1 MKFWL
6 DLQHKKN
13 KLSNIPHVVILGG
26 GFGGLSAA
34 NEIRSSL
41 DSSRVKITIIDKKD
55 WFMVGFAKLWIM
67 NGTRTFENS
76 IGSLNEL
83 PKKQINF
90 IKDEI
95 IEINPE
101 NNFIKTKSENIS
113 FDFLIISM
121 GAVLAPEKIP
131 GLVENG
137 FNLYDHNQLEKIH
150 QKLNEIESGKIAI
163 VIMGMPYKCPPA
175 PFEASLLVD
184 SMLRKRGI
192 RDSVQID
199 FYSPA
204 PITLP
209 AAGPEVSKQV
219 LDLVN
224 SEKIIFHN
232 SKKIK
237 CVESKKLIFENDE
250 ADFDILLAIPP
261 HVAPK
266 VIYDSD
272 LAKEPGFIPIDRD
285 CKTPY
290 QNIFAVGDVTSLVV
304 TDSMAV
310 PKAGIF
316 AEGEGIT
323 VAKNIISKLESKETS
338 VLFDGKGGCF
348 LESGR
353 DTASIIEVDMFT
365 DPKPS
370 TNLTDPT
377 SDNLSKK
384 LDFEKE
390 RLSKWL

>member
-1 MKFWL
+1 MS
-6 DLQHKKN
+6 D
-13 KLSNIPHVVILGG
+13 IPHVVILGG
-26 GFGGLSAA
+26 GFGGLAAA
-34 NEIRSSL
+34 NEIRNTL
-41 DSSRVKITIIDKKD
+41 DSSKVKITIIDKKD
-55 WFMVGFAKLWIM
+55 WFMVGYAKLWIM

-101 NNFIKTKSENIS
+101 NNFIKTKSKNIS

-121 GAVLAPEKIP
+121 GAVLAPEKIS
-131 GLVENG
+131 GLIENG
-137 FNLYDHNQLEKIH
+137 FNLYDHNQLNEIN
-150 QKLNEIESGKIAI
+150 QKLNKIESGKIAI

-209 AAGPEVSKQV
+209 AAGPEVSKKI

-224 SEKIIFHN
+224 SEKITFHN
-232 SKKIK
+232 SQKIK
-237 CVESKKLIFENDE
+237 RVESKKLIFENSE
-250 ADFDILLAIPP
+250 YRFDILLAIPP
-261 HVAPK
+261 HIAPK
-266 VIYDSD
+266 VIYDSN
-272 LAKEPGFIPIDRD
+272 LAKEPGFIPIDRN
-285 CKTPY
+285 CKTPFE
-290 QNIFAVGDVTSLVV
+290 NIFAVGDVTSLTV
-304 TDSMAV
+304 TDSIAV

-338 VLFDGKGGCF
+338 ILFDGKGGCF

-353 DTASIIEVDMFT
+353 DTASILEVDMFT
-365 DPKPS
+365 NQKPS
-370 TNLTDPT
+370 TKLTEST
-377 SDNLSKK
+377 KDNLSKK

>member
-1 MKFWL
+1 MS
-6 DLQHKKN
+6 D
-13 KLSNIPHVVILGG
+13 IPHVVILGG
-26 GFGGLSAA
+26 GFGGLAAA
-34 NEIRSSL
+34 NEIRNTL
-41 DSSRVKITIIDKKD
+41 DSSKVKITIIDKKD
-55 WFMVGFAKLWIM
+55 WFMVGYAKLWIM

-101 NNFIKTKSENIS
+101 NNFIKTKSKNIS

-121 GAVLAPEKIP
+121 GAVLAPEKIS
-131 GLVENG
+131 GLIENG
-137 FNLYDHNQLEKIH
+137 FNLYDHNQLIEIN
-150 QKLNEIESGKIAI
+150 QKLNKIESGKIAI
-163 VIMGMPYKCPPA
+163 VIMRMPYKCPPA

-209 AAGPEVSKQV
+209 AAGPEVSKKI
-219 LDLVN
+219 LDLIN
-224 SEKIIFHN
+224 SEKITFHN
-232 SKKIK
+232 SQKIK
-237 CVESKKLIFENDE
+237 RIESKKLIFENSE
-250 ADFDILLAIPP
+250 YSFDILLAIPP
-261 HVAPK
+261 HIAPK
-266 VIYDSD
+266 VIYDSN
-272 LAKEPGFIPIDRD
+272 LAKEPGFIPIDRN
-285 CKTPY
+285 CKTPFE
-290 QNIFAVGDVTSLVV
+290 NIFAVGDVTSLTV
-304 TDSMAV
+304 TDSIAV

-316 AEGEGIT
+316 AEGEGII
-323 VAKNIISKLESKETS
+323 VAKNIISKIESKETS
-338 VLFDGKGGCF
+338 ILFDGKGGCF

-353 DTASIIEVDMFT
+353 DTASILEVDMFT
-365 DPKPS
+365 NEKPFTKLTES
-370 TNLTDPT
+370 TK
-377 SDNLSKK
+377 DNLSKK

>member
-1 MKFWL
+1 MT
-6 DLQHKKN
+6 N
-13 KLSNIPHVVILGG
+13 TPHVVILGG

-34 NEIRSSL
+34 NELRNALPSSQ
-41 DSSRVKITIIDKKD
+41 VKITVIDKKD
-55 WFMVGFAKLWIM
+55 WFMVGFAKLWII

-83 PKKQINF
+83 GKKEIDF

-95 IEINPE
+95 LSINLKDK
-101 NNFIKTKSENIS
+101 NVKTKTLEIS

-121 GAVLAPEKIP
+121 GAVLAPQRIS
-131 GLVENG
+131 GLEQNG
-137 FNLYDHNQLEKIH
+137 FNLYDHNHLLEIRE
-150 QKLNEIESGKIAI
+150 KLESIKSGKIAI
-163 VIMGMPYKCPPA
+163 SIMGMPYKCPPA
-175 PFEASLLVD
+175 PFEASLLID

-209 AAGPEVSKQV
+209 AAGPEVSRQI
-219 LDLVN
+219 LELVN
-224 SEKIIFHN
+224 SEQIIFHN
-232 SKKIK
+232 SSKIK
-237 CVESKKLIFENDE
+237 SVESKKLIFEDYE
-250 ADFDILLAIPP
+250 ADFDLLLAIPP

-266 VIYDSD
+266 VIYDSG

-285 CKTPY
+285 CKTPFE
-290 QNIFAVGDVTSLVV
+290 NVFAVGDVTSLVV
-304 TDSMAV
+304 TENMAV

-323 VAKNIISKLESKETS
+323 VAQNIISQIQSIEESA
-338 VLFDGKGGCF
+338 LFDGKGGCF
-348 LESGR
+348 IESGR
-353 DTASIIEVDMFT
+353 STASVIEVDMFSHS
-365 DPKPS
+365 KPS
-370 TNLTDPT
+370 TNLTEST

-384 LDFEKE
+384 VQFEKE

>member
-1 MKFWL
+1 MS
-6 DLQHKKN
+6 D
-13 KLSNIPHVVILGG
+13 IPHVVILGG
-26 GFGGLSAA
+26 GFGGLAAA
-34 NEIRSSL
+34 NEIRNTL
-41 DSSRVKITIIDKKD
+41 DSSKVKITIIDKKD
-55 WFMVGFAKLWIM
+55 WFMVGYAKLWIM

-101 NNFIKTKSENIS
+101 NNFIKTKSKNIS

-121 GAVLAPEKIP
+121 GAVLAPEKIS
-131 GLVENG
+131 GLIENG
-137 FNLYDHNQLEKIH
+137 FNLYDHNQLNEIN
-150 QKLNEIESGKIAI
+150 QKLNKIESGKIAI

-209 AAGPEVSKQV
+209 AAGPEVSKKI

-224 SEKIIFHN
+224 SEKITFHN
-232 SKKIK
+232 SEKIK
-237 CVESKKLIFENDE
+237 RVESKKLIFENSE
-250 ADFDILLAIPP
+250 YSFDILLAIPP
-261 HVAPK
+261 HIAPK
-266 VIYDSD
+266 VIYDSN
-272 LAKEPGFIPIDRD
+272 LAKEPGFIPIDRN
-285 CKTPY
+285 CKTPFG
-290 QNIFAVGDVTSLVV
+290 NIFAVGDVTSLTV
-304 TDSMAV
+304 TDSIAV

-323 VAKNIISKLESKETS
+323 VAKNIISKLELKETS

-353 DTASIIEVDMFT
+353 DTASILEVDLFT
-365 DPKPS
+365 NEKPS
-370 TNLTDPT
+370 TKLTEST
-377 SDNLSKK
+377 KDNLSKK

>member
-1 MKFWL
+1 L
-6 DLQHKKN
+6 T
-13 KLSNIPHVVILGG
+13 NIPHVVILGG
-26 GFGGLSAA
+26 GFGGLAAA
-34 NEIRSSL
+34 NEIRNSL
-41 DSSRVKITIIDKKD
+41 DSSKVKITIIDKKD
-55 WFMVGFAKLWIM
+55 WFMVGYAKLWIM

-76 IGSLNEL
+76 IGSLDNL
-83 PKKQINF
+83 SKKQINF

-95 IEINPE
+95 TEINPK
-101 NNFIKTKSENIS
+101 NSFVKIKSGKIS

-121 GAVLAPEKIP
+121 GAILAPEKIP

-137 FNLYDHNQLEKIH
+137 FNLYDHNQLH
-150 QKLNEIESGKIAI
+150 QINKKLNEIKSGKIAI

-209 AAGPEVSKQV
+209 AAGPEVSKQI

-224 SEKIIFHN
+224 SEKITFHN
-232 SKKIK
+232 SQKIK
-237 CVESKKLIFENDE
+237 HVEPKKLIFENNE
-250 ADFDILLAIPP
+250 YNFDILLAIPP
-261 HVAPK
+261 HIAPK
-266 VIYDSD
+266 VIYDSN
-272 LAKEPGFIPIDRD
+272 LALKPGFISIDRD
-285 CKTPY
+285 CKTPFE
-290 QNIFAVGDVTSLVV
+290 NIFAVGDVTSLTVND
-304 TDSMAV
+304 TMAV

-316 AEGEGIT
+316 AEGEGIV
-323 VAKNIISKLESKETS
+323 VAKNIISKLESNEKS
-338 VLFDGKGGCF
+338 ILFAGKGGCF

-365 DPKPS
+365 NQKPTTKLTES
-370 TNLTDPT
+370 TKDNLT
-377 SDNLSKK
+377 KK

>member
-1 MKFWL
+1 M
-6 DLQHKKN
+6 
-13 KLSNIPHVVILGG
+13 SNIPHVVILGG

-34 NEIRSSL
+34 NEIRNSL
-41 DSSRVKITIIDKKD
+41 DSSKVKITIIDKKD

-101 NNFIKTKSENIS
+101 NNFIRTKSENIS

-137 FNLYDHNQLEKIH
+137 FNLYDHNQLDKIH
-150 QKLNEIESGKIAI
+150 QKLNKIENGKIAI

-175 PFEASLLVD
+175 PFEASLLID

-209 AAGPEVSKQV
+209 AAGPEVSKQIF
-219 LDLVN
+219 DLVN

-250 ADFDILLAIPP
+250 ANFDILLAIPP

-266 VIYDSD
+266 VIYDSN

-304 TDSMAV
+304 IDSMVV

-348 LESGR
+348 LESGK
-353 DTASIIEVDMFT
+353 DTASILEVDMFT

-370 TNLTDPT
+370 THLTDPT

>member
-1 MKFWL
+1 MT
-6 DLQHKKN
+6 
-13 KLSNIPHVVILGG
+13 NIPHVVILGG
-26 GFGGLSAA
+26 GFGGLAAA
-34 NEIRSSL
+34 NEIRNSL
-41 DSSRVKITIIDKKD
+41 DSSKVKITIIDKKD
-55 WFMVGFAKLWIM
+55 WFMVGYAKLWIM

-76 IGSLNEL
+76 IGSLDNL
-83 PKKQINF
+83 SKKQINF

-95 IEINPE
+95 TEINPK
-101 NNFIKTKSENIS
+101 NSFVKIKSGKIS

-121 GAVLAPEKIP
+121 GAILAPEKIP

-137 FNLYDHNQLEKIH
+137 FNLYDHNQLYQINK
-150 QKLNEIESGKIAI
+150 KLNEIKSGKIAI

-209 AAGPEVSKQV
+209 AAGPEVSKQI

-224 SEKIIFHN
+224 SEKITFHN
-232 SKKIK
+232 SQKIK
-237 CVESKKLIFENDE
+237 HVEPKKLIFENDE
-250 ADFDILLAIPP
+250 YNFDILLAIPP
-261 HVAPK
+261 HIAPK
-266 VIYDSD
+266 VIYDSN
-272 LAKEPGFIPIDRD
+272 LALKPGFISIDRD
-285 CKTPY
+285 CKTPFE
-290 QNIFAVGDVTSLVV
+290 NIFAVGDVTSLTVND
-304 TDSMAV
+304 TMAV

-316 AEGEGIT
+316 AEGEGII

-338 VLFDGKGGCF
+338 VIFDGKGGCF

-365 DPKPS
+365 NQKPTTKLTES
-370 TNLTDPT
+370 TK
-377 SDNLSKK
+377 DNLSKK

>member
-1 MKFWL
+1 MS
-6 DLQHKKN
+6 D
-13 KLSNIPHVVILGG
+13 IPHVVILGG
-26 GFGGLSAA
+26 GFGGLAAA
-34 NEIRSSL
+34 NEIRNTL
-41 DSSRVKITIIDKKD
+41 DSSKVKITIIDKKD
-55 WFMVGFAKLWIM
+55 WFMVGYAKLWIM

-101 NNFIKTKSENIS
+101 NNFIKTKTKNIS

-121 GAVLAPEKIP
+121 GAILAPEKIL
-131 GLVENG
+131 GLIENG
-137 FNLYDHNQLEKIH
+137 FNLYDHNQLNEIN
-150 QKLNEIESGKIAI
+150 QKLNKIESGKIAI

-209 AAGPEVSKQV
+209 AAGPEVSKKI

-224 SEKIIFHN
+224 SEKITFHN
-232 SKKIK
+232 SQKIK
-237 CVESKKLIFENDE
+237 RVESKKLIFENSE
-250 ADFDILLAIPP
+250 YSFDILLAIPP
-261 HVAPK
+261 HIAPK
-266 VIYDSD
+266 VIYDSN
-272 LAKEPGFIPIDRD
+272 LAKEPGFISIDRN
-285 CKTPY
+285 CKTPFE
-290 QNIFAVGDVTSLVV
+290 NIFAVGDVTSLTV
-304 TDSMAV
+304 TDSIAV

-323 VAKNIISKLESKETS
+323 VAKNIILKLESKETS
-338 VLFDGKGGCF
+338 VMFEGKGGCF

-353 DTASIIEVDMFT
+353 DTASILEVDMFT
-365 DPKPS
+365 NEKPS
-370 TNLTDPT
+370 TKLTEST
-377 SDNLSKK
+377 KDNLSKK

>member
-1 MKFWL
+1 M
-6 DLQHKKN
+6 
-13 KLSNIPHVVILGG
+13 SNIPHVVILGG
-26 GFGGLSAA
+26 GFGGLAAA
-34 NEIRSSL
+34 NEIRNSLNSSK
-41 DSSRVKITIIDKKD
+41 VKITIIDKKD
-55 WFMVGFAKLWIM
+55 WFMVGYAKLWIM

-95 IEINPE
+95 IEINPK
-101 NNFIKTKSENIS
+101 NNFVKTKSENIS
-113 FDFLIISM
+113 FDFLIIAM

-131 GLVENG
+131 GLTENG
-137 FNLYDHNQLEKIH
+137 FNLYDHNQLDEIH
-150 QKLNEIESGKIAI
+150 QKLNKIESGKIAI

-209 AAGPEVSKQV
+209 AAGPEVSKQI

-224 SEKIIFHN
+224 SEKITFHN
-232 SKKIK
+232 SQKIK
-237 CVESKKLIFENDE
+237 HVESKKLIFENDE
-250 ADFDILLAIPP
+250 YDFDILLAIPP
-261 HVAPK
+261 HISPK
-266 VIYDSD
+266 VIYDSN

-285 CKTPY
+285 CKTPFE
-290 QNIFAVGDVTSLVV
+290 NIFAVGDVTSLTVND
-304 TDSMAV
+304 TMAV

-316 AEGEGIT
+316 AEGEGII
-323 VAKNIISKLESKETS
+323 VAKNILSKLESKETS
-338 VLFDGKGGCF
+338 IIFDGKGGCF

-365 DPKPS
+365 NQKPTTKLTES
-370 TNLTDPT
+370 TK
-377 SDNLSKK
+377 DNLSKK

>member
-1 MKFWL
+1 M
-6 DLQHKKN
+6 
-13 KLSNIPHVVILGG
+13 SNIPHVVILGG
-26 GFGGLSAA
+26 GFGGLAAA
-34 NEIRSSL
+34 NEIRNTL
-41 DSSRVKITIIDKKD
+41 DSSKVKITIIDKKD
-55 WFMVGFAKLWIM
+55 WFMVGYAKLWIM

-101 NNFIKTKSENIS
+101 NNFIKTKSKNIS

-121 GAVLAPEKIP
+121 GAVLAPEKIS
-131 GLVENG
+131 GLIENG
-137 FNLYDHNQLEKIH
+137 FNLYDHNQLDEIN
-150 QKLNEIESGKIAI
+150 QKLNKIESGKIAI

-209 AAGPEVSKQV
+209 AAGPEVSKKI

-224 SEKIIFHN
+224 SEKITFHN
-232 SKKIK
+232 SQKIK
-237 CVESKKLIFENDE
+237 RVESKKLIFENSE
-250 ADFDILLAIPP
+250 YRFDILLAIPP

-266 VIYDSD
+266 VIYDSN
-272 LAKEPGFIPIDRD
+272 LAKEPGFIPIDRN
-285 CKTPY
+285 CKTPFE
-290 QNIFAVGDVTSLVV
+290 NIFAVGDVTSLTV
-304 TDSMAV
+304 TDSIAV

-353 DTASIIEVDMFT
+353 DTASILEVDMFT
-365 DPKPS
+365 NQKPS
-370 TNLTDPT
+370 TELTEST
-377 SDNLSKK
+377 KDNLSKK

>member
-1 MKFWL
+1 MT
-6 DLQHKKN
+6 
-13 KLSNIPHVVILGG
+13 NIPHVVILGG
-26 GFGGLSAA
+26 GFGGLAAA
-34 NEIRSSL
+34 NEIRNSL
-41 DSSRVKITIIDKKD
+41 DSSKVKITIIDKKD
-55 WFMVGFAKLWIM
+55 WFMVGYAKLWIM

-95 IEINPE
+95 IEINPK
-101 NNFIKTKSENIS
+101 NNFVKTKSENIS
-113 FDFLIISM
+113 FDFLIIAM

-131 GLVENG
+131 GLTENG
-137 FNLYDHNQLEKIH
+137 FNLYDHNQLDEIH
-150 QKLNEIESGKIAI
+150 QKLNKIESGKIAI

-209 AAGPEVSKQV
+209 AAGPEVSKQI

-224 SEKIIFHN
+224 SEKITFHN
-232 SKKIK
+232 SQKIK
-237 CVESKKLIFENDE
+237 HVEPKKLIFENNE
-250 ADFDILLAIPP
+250 YNFDILLAIPP
-261 HVAPK
+261 HIAPK
-266 VIYDSD
+266 VIYDSN
-272 LAKEPGFIPIDRD
+272 LALKPGFISIDRD
-285 CKTPY
+285 CKTPFE
-290 QNIFAVGDVTSLVV
+290 NIFAVGDVTSLTVND
-304 TDSMAV
+304 TMAV

-316 AEGEGIT
+316 AEGEGIV
-323 VAKNIISKLESKETS
+323 VAKNIISKLESNEKS
-338 VLFDGKGGCF
+338 ILFAGKGGCF

-365 DPKPS
+365 NQKPTTKLTES
-370 TNLTDPT
+370 TK
-377 SDNLSKK
+377 DNLSKK

>member
-1 MKFWL
+1 MS
-6 DLQHKKN
+6 H
-13 KLSNIPHVVILGG
+13 IPHVVILGG
-26 GFGGLSAA
+26 GFGGLAAA
-34 NEIRSSL
+34 NEIRNTL
-41 DSSRVKITIIDKKD
+41 DSSKVKITIIDKKD
-55 WFMVGFAKLWIM
+55 WFMVGYAKLWIM

-101 NNFIKTKSENIS
+101 NNFVKTKSENIS

-121 GAVLAPEKIP
+121 GAVLAPEKIS
-131 GLVENG
+131 GLIENG
-137 FNLYDHNQLEKIH
+137 FNLYDHNQLNEIN
-150 QKLNEIESGKIAI
+150 QKLNKIESGKIAI

-184 SMLRKRGI
+184 SMLRKRGV

-209 AAGPEVSKQV
+209 AAGPEVSKKI

-224 SEKIIFHN
+224 SEKITFHN
-232 SKKIK
+232 SQKIK
-237 CVESKKLIFENDE
+237 RVESKKLIFENDE
-250 ADFDILLAIPP
+250 YRFDILLAIPP
-261 HVAPK
+261 HIAPK
-266 VIYDSD
+266 VIYDSN
-272 LAKEPGFIPIDRD
+272 LAKEPGFIPIDRN
-285 CKTPY
+285 CKTPFE
-290 QNIFAVGDVTSLVV
+290 NIFAVGDVTSLSV
-304 TDSMAV
+304 TDSIVV

-353 DTASIIEVDMFT
+353 DTASVLEVDMFT
-365 DPKPS
+365 NEKPS
-370 TNLTDPT
+370 TKLTEST
-377 SDNLSKK
+377 KDNLSKK

>member
-1 MKFWL
+1 MS
-6 DLQHKKN
+6 H
-13 KLSNIPHVVILGG
+13 IPHVVILGG
-26 GFGGLSAA
+26 GFGGLAAA
-34 NEIRSSL
+34 NEIRNTL
-41 DSSRVKITIIDKKD
+41 DSSKVKITIIDKKD
-55 WFMVGFAKLWIM
+55 WFMVGYAKLWIM

-101 NNFIKTKSENIS
+101 NNFVKTKSENIS

-121 GAVLAPEKIP
+121 GAVLAPEKIS
-131 GLVENG
+131 GLIENG
-137 FNLYDHNQLEKIH
+137 FNLYDHNQLNEIN
-150 QKLNEIESGKIAI
+150 QKLNKIESGKIAI

-209 AAGPEVSKQV
+209 AVGPEVSKKI

-224 SEKIIFHN
+224 SEKITFHN
-232 SKKIK
+232 SQKIK
-237 CVESKKLIFENDE
+237 RVESKKLIFENDE
-250 ADFDILLAIPP
+250 YHFDILLAIPP
-261 HVAPK
+261 HIAPK
-266 VIYDSD
+266 VIYDSN
-272 LAKEPGFIPIDRD
+272 LAKEPGFIPIDRN
-285 CKTPY
+285 CKTPFE
-290 QNIFAVGDVTSLVV
+290 NIFAVGDVTSLSV
-304 TDSMAV
+304 TDSIVV

-353 DTASIIEVDMFT
+353 DTASVLEVDMFT
-365 DPKPS
+365 NEKPS
-370 TNLTDPT
+370 TKLTEST
-377 SDNLSKK
+377 KDNLSKK

>member
-1 MKFWL
+1 MT
-6 DLQHKKN
+6 
-13 KLSNIPHVVILGG
+13 NIPHVVILGG
-26 GFGGLSAA
+26 GFGGLAAA
-34 NEIRSSL
+34 NEIRNSL
-41 DSSRVKITIIDKKD
+41 DSSKVKITIIDKKD
-55 WFMVGFAKLWIM
+55 WFMVGYAKLWIM

-76 IGSLNEL
+76 IGSLDNL
-83 PKKQINF
+83 SKKQINF

-95 IEINPE
+95 TEINPK
-101 NNFIKTKSENIS
+101 NSFVKIKSGKIS

-121 GAVLAPEKIP
+121 GAILAPEKIP

-137 FNLYDHNQLEKIH
+137 FNLYDHNQLH
-150 QKLNEIESGKIAI
+150 QINKKLNEIKSGKIAI

-209 AAGPEVSKQV
+209 AAGPKVSKQI

-224 SEKIIFHN
+224 SEKITFHN
-232 SKKIK
+232 SQKIK
-237 CVESKKLIFENDE
+237 HVEPKKLIFENNE
-250 ADFDILLAIPP
+250 YNFDILLAIPP
-261 HVAPK
+261 HIAPK
-266 VIYDSD
+266 VIYDSN
-272 LAKEPGFIPIDRD
+272 LALKPGFISIDRD
-285 CKTPY
+285 CKTPFE
-290 QNIFAVGDVTSLVV
+290 NIFAVGDVTSLTVND
-304 TDSMAV
+304 TMAV

-316 AEGEGIT
+316 AEGEGIV
-323 VAKNIISKLESKETS
+323 VAKNIISKLESNEKS
-338 VLFDGKGGCF
+338 ILFAGKGGCF

-365 DPKPS
+365 NQKPTTKLTES
-370 TNLTDPT
+370 TKDNLT
-377 SDNLSKK
+377 KK

>member
-1 MKFWL
+1 MS
-6 DLQHKKN
+6 D
-13 KLSNIPHVVILGG
+13 IPHVVILGG
-26 GFGGLSAA
+26 GFGGLAAA
-34 NEIRSSL
+34 NEIRNTL
-41 DSSRVKITIIDKKD
+41 DSSKVKITIIDKKD
-55 WFMVGFAKLWIM
+55 WFMVGYAKLWIM

-83 PKKQINF
+83 AKKQINF

-101 NNFIKTKSENIS
+101 NNFITTKSKNIS

-121 GAVLAPEKIP
+121 GAILAPEKIP
-131 GLVENG
+131 GLIENG
-137 FNLYDHNQLEKIH
+137 FNLYDHNQLDKIN
-150 QKLNEIESGKIAI
+150 QKLNKIESGKIAI
-163 VIMGMPYKCPPA
+163 VIMGMPYKCQPA

-209 AAGPEVSKQV
+209 AAGPEVSKKI

-224 SEKIIFHN
+224 SEKITFHN
-232 SKKIK
+232 SQKIK
-237 CVESKKLIFENDE
+237 RVESKKLIFENSE
-250 ADFDILLAIPP
+250 YSFDILLAIPP
-261 HVAPK
+261 HIAPK
-266 VIYDSD
+266 VIYDSN
-272 LAKEPGFIPIDRD
+272 LAKEPGFIPIDRN
-285 CKTPY
+285 CKTPFE
-290 QNIFAVGDVTSLVV
+290 NIFAVGDVTSLTV
-304 TDSMAV
+304 TDSIAV

-323 VAKNIISKLESKETS
+323 VAKNIILKLESKETS
-338 VLFDGKGGCF
+338 VLFDGRGGCF

-353 DTASIIEVDMFT
+353 DTASILEVDMFT
-365 DPKPS
+365 NEKPS
-370 TNLTDPT
+370 TKLTEST
-377 SDNLSKK
+377 KDNLSKK
-384 LDFEKE
+384 LNFEKE